1 MEGKKKVLTREKE
14 ERRNMLLDGVL
25 AFFLAERPK
34 TPCPSSVE
42 ERRKLLRALLNT
54 REVLP
59 IPEEVQ
65 NALDE
70 LLQLES
76 REKGVV
82 CTENLPN
89 VRSALGSALPHA
101 DRMILWKGDI
111 TRLNA
116 EAIVN
121 AANSAMLGCFLPLHN
136 CIDNVIHSAAGP
148 RLRQACHDMMLAEY
162 PDGTWREPA
171 GHARA
176 TTGFNLPC
184 RYVFH
189 TVGPVVQASV
199 TERERSLLTSC
210 YTSCLNLAFEKSCRS
225 LAFCCISTGEFRF
238 PKEEAARIAVST
250 VTRWM
255 DEHPEC
261 KVKIIF
267 NVFTEQ
273 DNEIYTKLLSGVGR

>member
-176 TTGFNLPC
+176 TAGFNLPC

-255 DEHPEC
+255 DEYPEC

>member
-1 MEGKKKVLTREKE
+1 MRSRYGRKKESSDAGKGRAQKHA
-14 ERRNMLLDGVL
+14 LDGVL

-148 RLRQACHDMMLAEY
+148 RLRQAC
-162 PDGTWREPA
+162 P
-171 GHARA
+171 
-176 TTGFNLPC
+176 
-184 RYVFH
+184 
-189 TVGPVVQASV
+189 
-199 TERERSLLTSC
+199 
-210 YTSCLNLAFEKSCRS
+210 
-225 LAFCCISTGEFRF
+225 
-238 PKEEAARIAVST
+238 
-250 VTRWM
+250 
-255 DEHPEC
+255 
-261 KVKIIF
+261 
-267 NVFTEQ
+267 
-273 DNEIYTKLLSGVGR
+273 

>member
-1 MEGKKKVLTREKE
+1 
-14 ERRNMLLDGVL
+14 MLLDGVL

-89 VRSALGSALPHA
+89 VRSALGSVLPHT

-162 PDGTWREPA
+162 PDGTWREPV

-176 TTGFNLPC
+176 TAGFNLPC